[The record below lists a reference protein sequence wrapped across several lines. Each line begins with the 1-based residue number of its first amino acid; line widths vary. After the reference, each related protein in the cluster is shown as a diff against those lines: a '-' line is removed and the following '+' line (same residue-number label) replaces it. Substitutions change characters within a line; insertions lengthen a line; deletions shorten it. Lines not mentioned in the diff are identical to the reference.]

1 VGKKKKNKY
10 LGPKRKRMN
19 RSQRLQSAV
28 EWMKK
33 YEGKNIVK
41 SYSKWYGVNTFCAMT
56 ELEKLGMK
64 FSEKRKTQLCQGE
77 VDRGSQKQLR
87 KMRREALREVNYDS
101 DETFAFIAGYTDGGF
116 PFGITYEE
124 MEEYERKESGNAV
137 SITYDSYDPLVER
150 VGDWFSE
157 TFEWEA
163 YFGDFPLVKD
173 QEQLIDALN
182 KLESQLQIQKNS
194 ENK

>member
-1 VGKKKKNKY
+1 VGKKKKNKD
-10 LGPKRKRMN
+10 LGPKRKRIN

-41 SYSKWYGVNTFCAMT
+41 SYSKWFGVNTFCAMT

-64 FSEKRKTQLCQGE
+64 FTEKRKAQLRQGE
-77 VDRGSQKQLR
+77 ADRARQKQLQ
-87 KMRREALREVNYDS
+87 KLRREALRDINYDS
-101 DETFAFIAGYTDGGF
+101 DEMFAFIAGYTDGGI
-116 PFGITYEE
+116 PFGITYVK
-124 MEEYERKESGNAV
+124 MEEYERRESRYAV
-137 SITYDSYDPLVER
+137 SITYDSHDPLVER
-150 VGDWFSE
+150 NDDWFSE
-157 TFEWEA
+157 TFEWEE

-182 KLESQLQIQKNS
+182 KLESQ
-194 ENK
+194 